1 MKVAQDNA
9 GNDLLMLMQLVFP
22 VAVQI
27 QMEVIPKYGFSE
39 NGDGIQFFVL
49 VFRIKIKLNFIL

>member
-9 GNDLLMLMQLVFP
+9 GNDLLMMMQLVFP

-27 QMEVIPKYGFSE
+27 QTEVIPKYGFTE
-39 NGDGIQFFVL
+39 DGNGKVPSFAD
-49 VFRIKIKLNFIL
+49 